1 MDTKYWG
8 PGGWV
13 LLHMISF
20 NPTISNKK
28 DLFDFFS
35 SLPYVLPCKYCRA
48 SLSEYVREYPLEDA
62 IKTDTLG
69 KWLWNIH
76 NCVNAKLRGQRLKVE
91 PDPPFS
97 KVKKLYEERLSASC
111 TKTEFP
117 GWEFLFSVVE
127 NHPHSRLSIGGK
139 PIQNCPE
146 PTAIN
151 DPLEKNRW
159 NLMCADERL
168 PFVLQFWKSLPKVL
182 PYPEWRAIWNQCEP
196 DWSSRKSS
204 LKSLWTIRCRMEKEL
219 ELLNSTDFYTLCKEL
234 RTHRSGCSKSK
245 RAKTCRKKRKV

>member
-20 NPTISNKK
+20 SPTSNKK
-28 DLFDFFS
+28 DLYDFFS

-48 SLSEYVREYPLEDA
+48 SLSEYVSEYPLEEA
-62 IKTDTLG
+62 IKTDALG
-69 KWLWNIH
+69 NWLWKIH

-97 KVKKLYEERLSASC
+97 KVKKLYEERLQASC

-117 GWEFLFSVVE
+117 GWEFLFSIVE

-146 PTAIN
+146 PTTVN
-151 DPLEKNRW
+151 DPLEKNKW
-159 NLMCADERL
+159 NLMCAEERL

-204 LKSLWTIRCRMEKEL
+204 LKSLWSIRCRMEKEL

-245 RAKTCRKKRKV
+245 RAKTCRKKRS